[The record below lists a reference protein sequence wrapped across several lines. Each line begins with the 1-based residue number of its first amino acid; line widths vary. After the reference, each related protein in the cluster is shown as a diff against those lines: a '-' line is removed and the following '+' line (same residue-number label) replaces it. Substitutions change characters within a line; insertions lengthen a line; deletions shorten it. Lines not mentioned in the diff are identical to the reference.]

1 MATGK
6 KIVPDT
12 SVLVSGKLLELIKEG
27 TLDWA
32 KIIIPKAVV
41 DELQAQAS
49 TGREIGFKGLESIK
63 EIRKLG
69 KEREITIEFSGT
81 RPTFEEIQ
89 LARKGRIDAL
99 IRDVAHKEQAR
110 LLTSDYVQA
119 LVAEAE
125 DIEVEHI
132 PKTLEKTNLLEKF
145 FTPETQ
151 SVHLKTDAIPVAKT
165 GKPGHVK
172 LVALRKEKMEE
183 DEISEIVNDVVQR
196 ARMEENGF
204 IEISK
209 LGALVVQLGNLRVS
223 IAKPP
228 FSDGL
233 EMTAVRPIAKISLE
247 DYKLHKELEKG
258 LLEKSIGMLI
268 SGPPGSGKSS
278 FAAALAEFIASHGKI
293 VKTFEQPRDLQV
305 GPEIT
310 QYAPLEG
317 DWEKTAEILLLVRPD
332 YTIFDEIRRTHDFRV
347 FSDMRLAGVGMIG
360 VVHATSPVAAIQR
373 FVGRIELGVIPHVI
387 DTVIFIKDG
396 AIKKVYELALVVKVP
411 SGMVEQDLARPVVEI
426 RDFETKQL
434 EYEIYTYGEEN
445 VIIPVSKED
454 ADKDPIQELAKER
467 ILQELRHYDNS
478 PIIEI
483 HPDSRITVR
492 VRNDSIAR
500 LIGKSGVNIEQLEKK
515 LGLRI
520 SVEPKEGT
528 LKQQAE
534 YRFFE
539 AGNSFMI
546 QVDEGLINKQVD
558 LYDGTSFIASF
569 MIGKK
574 GNIKVRK
581 KSEIGRMIMQAYS
594 RKSLKVMV

>member
-1 MATGK
+1 MATEK

-12 SVLVSGKLLELIKEG
+12 SVLISGKLLELLKEG
-27 TLDWA
+27 KLDGSR
-32 KIIIPKAVV
+32 IIIPKAVV

-63 EIRKLG
+63 NIRKIG
-69 KEREITIEFSGT
+69 REKKIAIEFSGT

-99 IRDVAHKEQAR
+99 IRDVAHKEQAK

-132 PKTLEKTNLLEKF
+132 PKTIGKTNLLEKF

-151 SVHLKTDAIPVAKT
+151 SAHLKADAVPVAKV
-165 GKPGHVK
+165 GKPGQVK
-172 LVALRKEKMEE
+172 LVELRKEKITE
-183 DEISEIVNDVVQR
+183 DEATEIINDVVQR

-233 EMTAVRPIAKISLE
+233 ELTAVRPIAKVTLD

-360 VVHATSPVAAIQR
+360 VIHATTAVSAIQR
-373 FVGRIELGVIPHVI
+373 FVGRIELGVIPHII

-396 AIKKVYELALVVKVP
+396 AIKKVYELALIVKVP
-411 SGMVEQDLARPVVEI
+411 TGMVEQDLARPVVEI
-426 RDFETKQL
+426 RDFETKEL

-445 VIIPVSKED
+445 VIIPVSKDEG
-454 ADKDPIQELAKER
+454 AASPIQELAKER
-467 ILQELRHYDNS
+467 IFQELRHYDHE

-483 HPDSRITVR
+483 QSDNRITVR
-492 VRNDSIAR
+492 VRSDAIAR
-500 LIGKSGVNIEQLEKK
+500 LIGKSGANIEQLEKK
-515 LGLRI
+515 LGVKI

-528 LKQQAE
+528 LKRPVQ
-534 YRFFE
+534 YHFFE
-539 AGNSFMI
+539 AGNSFLVK
-546 QVDEGLINKQVD
+546 VDDSLINKQVD
-558 LYDGTSFIASF
+558 LYDSSTFIASF

-574 GNIKVRK
+574 GNIRVRK
-581 KSEIGRMIMQAYS
+581 KSEIGSMILQALT
-594 RKSLKVMV
+594 RKSLKVVV